1 MNVSSPAH
9 QRQTGPVFVTS
20 LTFLPSTRPVGFG
33 EPALFISDSVPLG
46 QCWRE
51 GAPGSG
57 TPGENVLARE
67 RAFRNVCVGLEERG
81 QLWRLLEGDPV
92 FLHEEPIARAGG
104 MR

>member
-1 MNVSSPAH
+1 M
-9 QRQTGPVFVTS
+9 
-20 LTFLPSTRPVGFG
+20 
-33 EPALFISDSVPLG
+33 
-46 QCWRE
+46 
-51 GAPGSG
+51 
-57 TPGENVLARE
+57 LARE